1 MYKILFVC
9 TANIYRSRFSEEV
22 YNHIAIKN
30 NLYTKAFSAG
40 LMVGSYK
47 TRKIYQPALKEL
59 DRLNIKPIRAEEYSI
74 HVDDVDLKN
83 YDMIICM
90 DEKEHRPMVESNSNF
105 KERNI
110 IYWNIVDEPLVSS
123 NISLPR
129 CYQKIQELIY
139 IVGDKIE

>member
-1 MYKILFVC
+1 M
-9 TANIYRSRFSEEV
+9 

-30 NLYTKAFSAG
+30 NLYTKAYSAG

-47 TRKIYQPALKEL
+47 TRKIYKPALKEL

-74 HVDDVDLKN
+74 HVDDVDLKS

-90 DEKEHRPMVESNSNF
+90 DEEEHRPMVESNSNV

-123 NISLPR
+123 NISLPK
-129 CYQKIQELIY
+129 CYQKIQEQKSARTRRSTDGSL
-139 IVGDKIE
+139 